1 MKQKRFKKLLMAQ
14 GVSANTARGLVEYM
28 KALRQSIEQGEN
40 LVLLADTV
48 TDTVTNAVT
57 CEFKMAKIY
66 PYAETYKRILEGRD
80 FLV

>member
-1 MKQKRFKKLLMAQ
+1 MTQKRFMKLLMAQ
-14 GVSANTARGLVEYM
+14 GYSANSVRSLVEYM

-40 LVLLADTV
+40 LVLLADA
-48 TDTVTNAVT
+48 DAVT
-57 CEFKMAKIY
+57 CELKLARIR

>member
-1 MKQKRFKKLLMAQ
+1 MTQKRFKKLLMAQ

-28 KALRQSIEQGEN
+28 KVTRQSIEQGEN
-40 LVLLADTV
+40 LVLLVDV
-48 TDTVTNAVT
+48 TDAAT
-57 CEFKMAKIY
+57 CEFKLARIR

>member
-1 MKQKRFKKLLMAQ
+1 MTQKRFMKLLMAQ

-28 KALRQSIEQGEN
+28 KELRQSIEQGEN
-40 LVLLADTV
+40 LVLLVDADV
-48 TDTVTNAVT
+48 VT
-57 CEFKMAKIY
+57 CDFKLARIY

>member
-14 GVSANTARGLVEYM
+14 GYSANSVRSLVD
-28 KALRQSIEQGEN
+28 
-40 LVLLADTV
+40 AD
-48 TDTVTNAVT
+48 AVT

>member
-1 MKQKRFKKLLMAQ
+1 MTQKRFMKLLMAQ
-14 GVSANTARGLVEYM
+14 GYSANSVRSLVEYM
-28 KALRQSIEQGEN
+28 KALRQSIEQGER
-40 LVLLADTV
+40 LVLLADA
-48 TDTVTNAVT
+48 DAVT

>member
-1 MKQKRFKKLLMAQ
+1 MTQKRFKKLLMAR
-14 GVSANTARGLVEYM
+14 GVSAICARGLVEYM
-28 KALRQSIEQGEN
+28 KELRQSIEQGEK
-40 LVLLADTV
+40 LVLLADA
-48 TDTVTNAVT
+48 DAVT

>member
-1 MKQKRFKKLLMAQ
+1 MNSKRFKKLLMAH

-28 KALRQSIEQGEN
+28 KAVRYCIENGEEVVK
-40 LVLLADTV
+40 LEVVKLADAENV
-48 TDTVTNAVT
+48 TFECV
-57 CEFKMAKIY
+57 KIY